1 VHQGH
6 THSACGIDVGLPTP
20 VAGNH
25 KKVDSIQVVAPV
37 PADYYIVETVV
48 GLEGASSLVAKSGVY
63 HNNYRT
69 VPHTLPEIDIQDI
82 EIVARQRKY
91 HNNYRTDPHTLQEID
106 IQDIEIVA
114 RQRKYHN
121 NYRTDPHTLQEIDI
135 QGTEIVAASYSL
147 RYVKAESLFLLYTSS
162 PVFKLSLSS
171 S

>member
-1 VHQGH
+1 
-6 THSACGIDVGLPTP
+6 VGLPTP

-106 IQDIEIVA
+106 IQ
-114 RQRKYHN
+114 
-121 NYRTDPHTLQEIDI
+121 
-135 QGTEIVAASYSL
+135 GTEIVAASYSL